1 MEKVETL
8 AQVPPE
14 WYPVI
19 GFLVVSNIGLVGSA
33 ITVVI
38 KHLSQFM
45 VMQTTLNNIE
55 RDVIKL
61 KQDVDAA
68 HARLRDMHKP

>member
-1 MEKVETL
+1 MEKIEVV
-8 AQVPPE
+8 AQIPTE

-45 VMQTTLNNIE
+45 VMQVSLTKLE
-55 RDVIKL
+55 GDVSKL
-61 KQDVDAA
+61 KLDVDAA
-68 HARLRDMHKP
+68 HARLRDIKTP

>member
-1 MEKVETL
+1 MEKVEVV
-8 AQVPPE
+8 AQIPTE

-45 VMQTTLNNIE
+45 VMQVTLNNLE
-55 RDVIKL
+55 RDVTKL
-61 KQDVDAA
+61 KNDIDAA
-68 HARLRDMHKP
+68 HARLRDLSKP